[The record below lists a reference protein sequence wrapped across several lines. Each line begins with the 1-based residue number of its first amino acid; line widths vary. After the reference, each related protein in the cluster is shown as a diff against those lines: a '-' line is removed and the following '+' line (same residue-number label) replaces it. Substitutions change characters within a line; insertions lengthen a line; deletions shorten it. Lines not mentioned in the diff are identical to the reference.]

1 MVTHGRSS
9 GPDQADC
16 RVARRLA
23 EIMRFHR
30 VSERLNPA
38 GSSPTPQPGSRLH
51 ICLPDVRASLML
63 WLYSRYIP
71 LTFLLVLL
79 R

>member
-1 MVTHGRSS
+1 MVAHGHPSV
-9 GPDQADC
+9 PDQADC

-38 GSSPTPQPGSRLH
+38 GSSPTPRPGSRLH

-63 WLYSRYIP
+63 WLYSRYIL